1 MKYKTVGVINLLL
14 GSFYILL
21 GALLNFSVF
30 PKLFTI
36 YEQFE
41 TGQNAYKTNGL
52 VSVLIMFLIGLVNLY
67 FGIKLFQ
74 KNNKSKEGYFTYGI
88 IALVVSVL
96 LNAILVGFTVSSAI
110 MPIYSLTEEF

>member
-41 TGQNAYKTNGL
+41 TGQNAYKNQRLSFCTHN
-52 VSVLIMFLIGLVNLY
+52 VPYRIS
-67 FGIKLFQ
+67 KSLFWY
-74 KNNKSKEGYFTYGI
+74 KTFSKK
-88 IALVVSVL
+88 
-96 LNAILVGFTVSSAI
+96 
-110 MPIYSLTEEF
+110 